1 MYITLLELFPIVLAV
16 FLWGIKMKNHKIWLY
31 TDNLALV
38 EVLNK
43 QRSKE
48 KKVMILI
55 RRLVLKCMQYN
66 ILFKSKHIS
75 GVKNDLADSLSRLQI
90 KRFQQLTKQQGLVIN
105 RHPTTVPVE
114 FLPENWQI

>member
-1 MYITLLELFPIVLAV
+1 
-16 FLWGIKMKNHKIWLY
+16 
-31 TDNLALV
+31 
-38 EVLNK
+38 
-43 QRSKE
+43 
-48 KKVMILI
+48 MILI
-55 RRLVLKCMQYN
+55 RKLVLKCMQYN